1 MTKDNT
7 PKLHAVDNSEMTK
20 TGPGDDPF
28 DLALLRLDQ
37 SFTESAGVKK
47 LLTTVPV
54 RKPGQQDFVRVH
66 HDEKFRETVAM
77 IELKD
82 DREYYL
88 LPKKIATELPGEFV
102 MVTLFTTINRQGV
115 VSLWPVRLP
124 TPDGRRNIWH
134 QSAMEAAQL
143 AMTRWVRVK
152 ANMALGAYEIF
163 EAASTIPDPTWPP
176 ITFQELLRIAFRHQ
190 YVDSINHPVV
200 DRLRGA

>member
-1 MTKDNT
+1 MAKET
-7 PKLHAVDNSEMTK
+7 PKLHAVDATEAK
-20 TGPGDDPF
+20 TAPDEDPF
-28 DLALLRLDQ
+28 DLALIRLDQ
-37 SFTESAGVKK
+37 SFTETAGVKK

-66 HDEKFRETVAM
+66 PGENYRETVAM

-88 LPKKIATELPGEFV
+88 LPKRIAAELPGEFV
-102 MVTLFTTINRQGV
+102 MVTLFTTITRQGV
-115 VSLWPVRLP
+115 IHLWPVRLP

-134 QSAMEAAQL
+134 HSAMEAAQL

-152 ANMALGAYEIF
+152 ANMALGAYEIS

-176 ITFQELLRIAFRHQ
+176 VTFQELLRIAFRHQ

>member
-1 MTKDNT
+1 MAKET
-7 PKLHAVDNSEMTK
+7 PKLHAVDATEAK
-20 TGPGDDPF
+20 TAPDEDPF

-37 SFTESAGVKK
+37 SFTETAGVKK

-66 HDEKFRETVAM
+66 PGENYRETVAM

-88 LPKKIATELPGEFV
+88 LPKKIAAELPGEFV
-102 MVTLFTTINRQGV
+102 MVTLFTTITRQGV
-115 VSLWPVRLP
+115 IHLWPVRLP

-134 QSAMEAAQL
+134 HSAMEAAQL

-152 ANMALGAYEIF
+152 ANMALGAYEIS

-176 ITFQELLRIAFRHQ
+176 VSFQELLRIAFRHQ
-190 YVDSINHPVV
+190 YVDSINHSVV